1 MPESPDFSIPAAIEH
16 AAGRVDAPSPLEAEV
31 VGLFDQLR
39 DPLLRY
45 LLSFR
50 LLVVQDCDEIIQD
63 AFLALFQ
70 HLQRGRSRHNLR
82 AWLFRVANNLALK
95 RLQRLRRDS
104 ENRLEL
110 SNTTPELAADPAL
123 NPEDAF
129 ARAQVQQRLLAVVR
143 ALPEQDQRC
152 LVLRAEGLRYREIA
166 EVLGVSLGAV
176 AKSLERSLARVARA
190 AAR

>member
-1 MPESPDFSIPAAIEH
+1 
-16 AAGRVDAPSPLEAEV
+16 
-31 VGLFDQLR
+31 
-39 DPLLRY
+39 
-45 LLSFR
+45 
-50 LLVVQDCDEIIQD
+50 
-63 AFLALFQ
+63 LFQ